1 MKKLLLLLFGFLIL
15 VFSSAAVAS
24 TISVDLNDFT
34 LDGTGSIITATNGDT
49 SAILSGYT
57 ILVND
62 PDPTLTP
69 PDPGISVPS
78 NVLSLNFTYD
88 FTGYIDDSD
97 LNDIWEDEFYV
108 QLWNAT
114 ETSTTYLNDIYSI
127 GFYSS
132 EDSISIDLTGL
143 ASDITLLGLEF
154 SLDDLSGIDI
164 PTVSISN
171 VYFET
176 EDVVAPVP
184 EPSTFI
190 LFGFGLFG
198 IAGIG
203 RKKLMS

>member
-1 MKKLLLLLFGFLIL
+1 MKRLLLLLFSLML
-15 VFSSAAVAS
+15 VFSSPVGAA
-24 TISVDLNDFT
+24 TIAVDLNDFT
-34 LDGTGSIITATNGDT
+34 LDGTGSVNTVSAT
-49 SAILSGYT
+49 LSGYT

-78 NVLSLNFTYD
+78 NLLSLNFTYD
-88 FTGYIDDSD
+88 FVGYVDDFD
-97 LNDIWEDEFYV
+97 PADVWEDEFYV

-114 ETSTTYLNDIYSI
+114 TTSTTYLDDIYAR
-127 GFYSS
+127 GFYNSS
-132 EDSISIDLTGL
+132 SGDISIDLTSL

-154 SLDDLSGIDI
+154 SLDDLSGIDT

-171 VYFET
+171 VYLET

-190 LFGFGLFG
+190 LFGLGLFG
-198 IAGIG
+198 VAGIG
-203 RKKLMS
+203 RKKLNS